1 MVGVRGGSLGLENV
15 DPSLFAGVLEP
26 DERLIWTGRPR
37 RRWITQTEYFS
48 VAFSC
53 CALTIGTLGLLMSVT
68 GGYGSSGPGFLVSIF
83 FVVVGLLVAAV
94 NIGSARRRRVRS
106 IYALSDRRV
115 LWIVTGRDSIIRS
128 VPFASSVILV
138 DRSRRR
144 TEGTVRFGDPRAA
157 HRRGFTR
164 LRWYVWEDENMTPV
178 AAQAGILKTVPH
190 IAFYDVSPVE
200 PLFGAINFLRS
211 QASADSVR
219 SKWCMTSSR
228 LSVLK
233 DVANTRPEA
242 KRVELANPPEGL
254 SGPQGF

>member
-83 FVVVGLLVAAV
+83 FVVAV
-94 NIGSARRRRVRS
+94 CWWPLSISDRARRRRVRW

-178 AAQAGILKTVPH
+178 AAQAGNSAVLH

-228 LSVLK
+228 SSSSR
-233 DVANTRPEA
+233 T
-242 KRVELANPPEGL
+242 
-254 SGPQGF
+254 